1 MYSLSIHTVMSIE
14 DLIFSMLPI
23 PFCLLTLFVLVY
35 YERRRYKLYLEIKRV
50 PQELLIME
58 SYKNHLKNLKLKC
71 VINNFIIVILVL
83 EFVQNMGEVI
93 YVLLYWSI
101 SFGGKIKVCELL
113 NNLFPFIKTAQ
124 YVSSLGF
131 FPIRFTVVLC
141 LLMNFLWLA
150 YQKYEYRY
158 TIIRWTV
165 YILIRTLVI
174 FLINIPRNYNYD
186 IFQDGYIIQILLL
199 SLLVERFFLV
209 LDLIQFVFYSRK
221 FYLHLKSR
229 EKEIKLFYFDERAYL
244 ESKYLLIHFKI
255 ATILV
260 GIALFFF
267 TIGGFII
274 TPLPDTLAIYLQ
286 VPFTNLGYIIFL
298 IY

>member
-1 MYSLSIHTVMSIE
+1 
-14 DLIFSMLPI
+14 
-23 PFCLLTLFVLVY
+23 
-35 YERRRYKLYLEIKRV
+35 
-50 PQELLIME
+50 
-58 SYKNHLKNLKLKC
+58 
-71 VINNFIIVILVL
+71 
-83 EFVQNMGEVI
+83 
-93 YVLLYWSI
+93 
-101 SFGGKIKVCELL
+101 
-113 NNLFPFIKTAQ
+113 
-124 YVSSLGF
+124 
-131 FPIRFTVVLC
+131 
-141 LLMNFLWLA
+141 MNFLWLA
-150 YQKYEYRY
+150 YRKYEYRY

-286 VPFTNLGYIIFL
+286 VPFTNLGYIIFVIYYSLTDYLFHPSL
-298 IY
+298 ILYKVVITCNYLYIFIAVVYMSYRDRKKLANINNYIKPIMKHYHESCYDRYYTNYA

>member
-14 DLIFSMLPI
+14 DLIFSILPI

-35 YERRRYKLYLEIKRV
+35 YIRRRYKLYLEIKRV

-101 SFGGKIKVCELL
+101 SFGGKIKVCEFL

-131 FPIRFTVVLC
+131 FPIRFTEFP
-141 LLMNFLWLA
+141 M
-150 YQKYEYRY
+150 
-158 TIIRWTV
+158 
-165 YILIRTLVI
+165 
-174 FLINIPRNYNYD
+174 
-186 IFQDGYIIQILLL
+186 
-199 SLLVERFFLV
+199 
-209 LDLIQFVFYSRK
+209 
-221 FYLHLKSR
+221 
-229 EKEIKLFYFDERAYL
+229 
-244 ESKYLLIHFKI
+244 
-255 ATILV
+255 V
-260 GIALFFF
+260 GI
-267 TIGGFII
+267 
-274 TPLPDTLAIYLQ
+274 Q
-286 VPFTNLGYIIFL
+286 EV
-298 IY
+298 